1 MLGGRFFATGGG
13 ESSLSVMG
21 SSAHRVVEG
30 FMAPQSKHDKID
42 ALSLMSVQAAHAH
55 GDMER
60 GNTSETRFFFF
71 IFWETKRE
79 VSFLRG
85 EGGEISYFFL
95 L

>member
-60 GNTSETRFFFF
+60 G
-71 IFWETKRE
+71 KKK

-85 EGGEISYFFL
+85 TQLDPNFSKG
-95 L
+95 

>member
-13 ESSLSVMG
+13 ESSLSFMG

-60 GNTSETRFFFF
+60 GNTSETRFFF
-71 IFWETKRE
+71 IFWKKK